1 MKSCLEPT
9 KKKNF
14 QRKPVIPQK
23 CDDSPEYK
31 IKEENAGEQDHPSI

>member
-1 MKSCLEPT
+1 MLGTYEEEE
-9 KKKNF
+9 F
-14 QRKPVIPQK
+14 YIRKPVIPQK